1 VYVDHF
7 FGMWTNTEGV
17 IPADSFPHDRAG
29 QWSFQAAG
37 RVLIGSELLTFDYQY
52 TSPDVAIAQDL
63 TLGNDQAQMSGMLF
77 SGSSA
82 PAEVE
87 LGTVDGVDYTLALDA
102 GFGTEQFI
110 ENLSATI
117 VPEPSSALLVGLGL
131 LGLGYGQ
138 SRTDWTR
145 FEP

>member
-1 VYVDHF
+1 MSIKPRPRHSR
-7 FGMWTNTEGV
+7 
-17 IPADSFPHDRAG
+17 PAP
-29 QWSFQAAG
+29 
-37 RVLIGSELLTFDYQY
+37 
-52 TSPDVAIAQDL
+52 
-63 TLGNDQAQMSGMLF
+63 
-77 SGSSA
+77 GSSA
-82 PAEVE
+82 PAEVA

-117 VPEPSSALLVGLGL
+117 VPEPSSALL